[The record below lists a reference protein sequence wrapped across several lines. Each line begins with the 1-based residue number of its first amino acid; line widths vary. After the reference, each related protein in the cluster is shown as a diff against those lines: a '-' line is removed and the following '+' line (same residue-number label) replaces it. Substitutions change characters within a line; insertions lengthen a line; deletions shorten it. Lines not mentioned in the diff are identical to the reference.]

1 MNTLWCEKLEVTGNK
16 REWIFYWNIRCR
28 LKRDRK
34 RIAVSHMGG
43 FKAMKI
49 VDKIQINYKNHHLI
63 NTEGQK

>member
-1 MNTLWCEKLEVTGNK
+1 MNTLWREKLEVTGNK

-49 VDKIQINYKNHHLI
+49 TDKIQINYKSKSSSNKH
-63 NTEGQK
+63 

>member
-1 MNTLWCEKLEVTGNK
+1 MNTLWREKLEVTGNK

-34 RIAVSHMGG
+34 RIAVSYMGG

-49 VDKIQINYKNHHLI
+49 TDKIQINYKSKSSSNKH
-63 NTEGQK
+63 